1 MKFGYAVL
9 SVALIWG
16 GAPASAED
24 FSSDVR
30 ASDVM
35 PEKATP
41 FGLYMSSSKAHRLVS
56 EDPDILLVDVRDPL
70 EIALLGHPQPV
81 DAVVPIH
88 VQSDLFD
95 PEINEY
101 ALVPNGKF
109 LDQRS
114 EVLSEAGKSKHDLI
128 ILTCGSGYRSA
139 EAARKL
145 SSAGYTNVWHIPN
158 GYVGDDKIGM
168 NVQNAWLNAGLPWSY
183 SLIDETPWIKAVR
196 KKHISN

>member
-9 SVALIWG
+9 SVALVWG
-16 GAPASAED
+16 GASASAED

-30 ASDVM
+30 AS
-35 PEKATP
+35 
-41 FGLYMSSSKAHRLVS
+41 
-56 EDPDILLVDVRDPL
+56 
-70 EIALLGHPQPV
+70 
-81 DAVVPIH
+81 